1 MSRIYIAATLPL
13 LPQVKAL
20 ADGLRECGLEVV
32 STWHEGAPSV
42 DAEERMPVERQAEI
56 AAQCFAEVDG
66 ADALVLL
73 YGGPTERHGS
83 FVELGYALGKGKG
96 VVAIAVGPFPLPTIL
111 LLDSRVRRT
120 ALDLASLGS
129 AAVAWHV
136 RTALRGVKP

>member
-1 MSRIYIAATLPL
+1 MSRVYIAAPLPL
-13 LPQVKAL
+13 LPFVKAL

-73 YGGPTERHGS
+73 YGEPTERHGS
-83 FVELGYALGKGKG
+83 FVEMGYALGRGKPT
-96 VVAIAVGPFPLPTIL
+96 VAIAAGLFPLPTIL
-111 LLDSRVRRT
+111 LLDGRVRCPS
-120 ALDLASLGS
+120 LDLASLGS
-129 AAVAWHV
+129 DGVARHV
-136 RTALRGVKP
+136 LDLLRGVKP